1 MIIEAIKKEIDRAAG
16 GMVARIRLLVEAAPK

>member
-1 MIIEAIKKEIDRAAG
+1 MIIATIRRELDRAAG